1 MDDWAN
7 FMGFVIKI
15 NKTVLL
21 SAHNRWKEKKKVRM
35 ISIAPFYAERRQM
48 NKLCVKCE
56 TLSCLNSNISD
67 KMGGASAGN
76 VDNAALRSDTKETDR
91 HRI

>member
-21 SAHNRWKEKKKVRM
+21 SAHNRWEEKKKYEWFLLRHFMRNEDKWTSYVWNAKRWNV
-35 ISIAPFYAERRQM
+35 E
-48 NKLCVKCE
+48 
-56 TLSCLNSNISD
+56 LS
-67 KMGGASAGN
+67 
-76 VDNAALRSDTKETDR
+76 E
-91 HRI
+91 